1 MRKQHRKANTRDA
14 EPVLIPVSIGE
25 LIDKITIL
33 EIKSERIAD
42 TAKLL
47 NIRYELDLLRAV
59 WEEHRMVDPAIDALS
74 NSLKKTNETLWRV
87 EDDIRECERRQD
99 FSPLFIELSRAV
111 YRNND
116 ERAALKHKID
126 TLAKSAIIGE
136 KSYAPAR
143 DSLG

>member
-1 MRKQHRKANTRDA
+1 VRKQHRKANTRDA

-87 EDDIRECERRQD
+87 EDELHPVSTGHRR
-99 FSPLFIELSRAV
+99 
-111 YRNND
+111 
-116 ERAALKHKID
+116 
-126 TLAKSAIIGE
+126 
-136 KSYAPAR
+136 
-143 DSLG
+143 